1 MRVGTIRS
9 IVFVSLAS
17 VTVIVAGA
25 IAIFFFAR
33 SASARQQNF
42 APPNGSQAISPVGNT
57 VLFSRTSGDSS
68 FLYRKNP
75 SDGSS
80 VRLTS
85 ASIGIE
91 SEESFSHNGKLVVY
105 SFATSPDSKSAVWV
119 VGTDGSNPHALTGK
133 DDDALRPVFSPD
145 DSKVLYAVSS
155 FTGNHSPVVR
165 PARHNWDVFS
175 IPVQSSAT
183 TTSGAATQI
192 THGSFYDM
200 QSLDVVADPLN
211 RGGAKLLIS
220 TTGYPIGAL
229 FEEFNLGASG
239 RDKIF
244 QPHVPGESSVGPSYG
259 EARFIHDGMDILF
272 LAATD
277 TSGGNYDY
285 NVYSMSDVTGGEVK
299 ELTHLKGMTNELKVI
314 PNGKATFVNGGTA
327 FVLDIDSQSAKPL

>member
-1 MRVGTIRS
+1 MRVGKILS
-9 IVFVSLAS
+9 IVVVSIAS
-17 VTVIVAGA
+17 VIVITAGA
-25 IAIFFFAR
+25 IALVFFAR
-33 SASARQQNF
+33 SASAKQQNF
-42 APPNGSQAISPVGNT
+42 SPPEGKQAISSVADT
-57 VLFSRTSGDSS
+57 VLFAQTSGNSS

-91 SEESFSHNGKLVVY
+91 SEASFSHNGKFVVY
-105 SFATSPDSKSAVWV
+105 SFATSPDSKSEIWL
-119 VGTDGSNPHALTGK
+119 VGIDGSNPHVLTGK
-133 DDDALRPVFSPD
+133 DEDALHPVFSPD
-145 DSKVLYAVSS
+145 DSKVFYAVSR

-165 PARHNWDVFS
+165 PARHDWDAFS

-183 TTSGAATQI
+183 TASSAATQI
-192 THGSFYDM
+192 THASFYDM
-200 QSLDVVADPLN
+200 RSLDVIADPLN
-211 RGGAKLLIS
+211 QGGMKLLIS

-229 FEEFNLGASG
+229 LEEFNLGASG

-259 EARFIHDGMDILF
+259 EARFIHEGMDVLF

-285 NVYSMSDVTGGEVK
+285 NVYSMSDVTGSEIK
-299 ELTHLKGMTNELKVI
+299 ELTHLKGMTNELKVL
-314 PNGKATFVNGGTA
+314 PNGKATFVNSGTA
-327 FVLDIDSQSAKPL
+327 FALDIGTQSVKPL